1 MKPEP
6 MEPEPMEPEQS
17 ACTCPAQARAILDRI
32 EAKVVAATPV
42 PDSTGALQDDWV
54 PTLPG
59 AGEPPD

>member
-1 MKPEP
+1 
-6 MEPEPMEPEQS
+6 MESERS
-17 ACTCPAQARAILDRI
+17 ACTCPAQARAIVNRL
-32 EAKVVAATPV
+32 EAKVATATPA